1 MGEDRWLVREVLEG
15 RKGAM
20 ERFVREYQDVCWR
33 VIYRLTG
40 DREDTRELCQD
51 AFLRAHK
58 AMPSFRFDA
67 SLKTWMTRIAWSVA
81 IRHLEKR
88 RIPIDGSAD
97 VEHVAEH
104 PDDAEDLASGLV
116 REEMRGKVREAL
128 DTLPPMQRT
137 LLTLYHFDEMPLA
150 DIARITSLPVGTI
163 KSYLFRGRLALRER
177 LLRHMEP
184 TP

>member
-1 MGEDRWLVREVLEG
+1 MGEDRRLVHEVLDG
-15 RKGAM
+15 RRGAM
-20 ERFVREYQDVCWR
+20 ERFVRDYQDVCWR

-58 AMPSFRFDA
+58 AMPTFRFDA

-88 RIPIDGSAD
+88 RIPIDGSVDVDSAGGQAD
-97 VEHVAEH
+97 
-104 PDDAEDLASGLV
+104 DDEDIASVLV
-116 REEMRGKVREAL
+116 REESRAQVRAAL
-128 DTLPPMQRT
+128 DGLPPLQRT
-137 LLTLYHFDEMPLA
+137 LLTLYHFEDMPLA
-150 DIARITSLPVGTI
+150 DIAHVTALPVGTI